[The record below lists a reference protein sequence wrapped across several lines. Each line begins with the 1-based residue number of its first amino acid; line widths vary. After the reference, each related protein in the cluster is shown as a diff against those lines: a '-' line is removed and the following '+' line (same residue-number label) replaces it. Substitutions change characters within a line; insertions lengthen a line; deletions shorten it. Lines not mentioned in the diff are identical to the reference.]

1 MRLVLID
8 IIQVD
13 FLMRNAMDAV
23 FVVMMSDEKQLI
35 SYLNPYF
42 PGFCPGSR
50 LIGEVFKPSG
60 EWSYRC
66 SFRWLRCVVIQV

>member
-13 FLMRNAMDAV
+13 FLIRNAMDAV

-42 PGFCPGSR
+42 PAFLPW
-50 LIGEVFKPSG
+50 V
-60 EWSYRC
+60 
-66 SFRWLRCVVIQV
+66 